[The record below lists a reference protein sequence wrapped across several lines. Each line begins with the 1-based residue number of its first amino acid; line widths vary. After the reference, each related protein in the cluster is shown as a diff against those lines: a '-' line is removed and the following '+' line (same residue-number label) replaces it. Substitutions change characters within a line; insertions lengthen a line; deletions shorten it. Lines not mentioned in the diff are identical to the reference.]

1 MSENKFNIDRM
12 MVAEYSYDMDVI
24 IVSWLLVQSYRKKT
38 EEKSWIDPE
47 LPGCKKKR
55 YTC

>member
-55 YTC
+55 YVC